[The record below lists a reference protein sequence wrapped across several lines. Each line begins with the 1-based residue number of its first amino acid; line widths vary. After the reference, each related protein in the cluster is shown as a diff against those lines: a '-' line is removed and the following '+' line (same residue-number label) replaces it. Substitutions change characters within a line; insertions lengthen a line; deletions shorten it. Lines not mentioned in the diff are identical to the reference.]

1 MAEVRERY
9 RKLPGRRRGFI
20 KGSSV
25 WMGSDH
31 LLLVNSTRFREDY
44 KRFYLRDI
52 QAIVVAAAP
61 RFEFSTRA
69 ALAGFLWVLWYFSFR
84 NRAEWASGAL
94 WFALLCAA
102 GAWLYI
108 GAARSCR
115 CRIYTAVSSDELPS
129 VNRTWVA
136 RRFLAAVEPRIG
148 GVQGVIEG
156 PWAEAAESRQ
166 IGPPVSA
173 ALGEPGKPAQSTAR
187 SRTPVSDIFI
197 ASLFADALL
206 NLFTLNSLTR
216 TLQGIWYGLAFIEVA
231 AAILIFVQ
239 YHRRVLRVGMQR
251 LAVATLIL
259 MGIAYYVRAAMSGM
273 MSATNQLFPDVVSP
287 TSTPAYVLM
296 REIDAAATLV
306 LACIGAGMAF
316 LGDNE

>member
-1 MAEVRERY
+1 MADVRERY

-31 LLLVNSTRFREDY
+31 LLLVNSTRFREEY

-52 QAIVVAAAP
+52 QAIVVAGAP
-61 RFEFSTRA
+61 RFELSTRA
-69 ALAGFLWVLWYFSFR
+69 ALAGLIWVLWYFLFR
-84 NRAEWASGAL
+84 NRAEWAPAVLWSAL
-94 WFALLCAA
+94 IIAA
-102 GAWLYI
+102 GAWLFI

-115 CRIYTAVSSDELPS
+115 CRIYTAVSRDDLPS
-129 VNRTWVA
+129 VNRIWVA
-136 RRFLAAVEPRIG
+136 RQFLAAVEPRIG
-148 GVQGVIEG
+148 QAQGIVEG

-166 IGPPVSA
+166 IGPLVPAPADV
-173 ALGEPGKPAQSTAR
+173 PGKSAQPGAR
-187 SRTPVSDIFI
+187 SRTVVTDVFI

-216 TLQGIWYGLAFIEVA
+216 TLQGIWYVLAFIEVSS
-231 AAILIFVQ
+231 AILIFVQ

-251 LAVATLIL
+251 LAIATLIL
-259 MGIAYYVRAAMSGM
+259 MGIAYYARAAMSGM
-273 MSATNQLFPDVVSP
+273 MSASNQLFPDVVAP
-287 TSTPAYVLM
+287 TSTPGYVLA

-306 LACIGAGMAF
+306 LACIGAVIAF